1 MTFKKDNMLTPPIE
15 MFERSH
21 NLIPEIEIEEY
32 ELELMAG
39 GKDDEDPI
47 VLGFEDL
54 KKLPTQE
61 VMAAVVCAG
70 SKRKQIQT
78 AFPTVKGLKWTNGAA
93 SNIIYKGVPLRYVI
107 LEVMGQKE
115 EDLVGKDL
123 HLVSVGYDADFQGK
137 HYEVSVPI
145 EQALDPKNE
154 MILAYSM
161 NG

>member
-1 MTFKKDNMLTPPIE
+1 MTFKKENMLTPPIE

-70 SKRKQIQT
+70 SKRK
-78 AFPTVKGLKWTNGAA
+78 
-93 SNIIYKGVPLRYVI
+93 
-107 LEVMGQKE
+107 
-115 EDLVGKDL
+115 
-123 HLVSVGYDADFQGK
+123 
-137 HYEVSVPI
+137 
-145 EQALDPKNE
+145 
-154 MILAYSM
+154 
-161 NG
+161 